1 MLEFNRIVNSILPY
15 QDYRGF
21 ERKSIFET
29 VEFIE
34 AQTNTPKGSTDTN
47 RIHKM
52 SSDYRVNFQ
61 IDVRGPDD
69 DPPSPPELAAVYVAV
84 RFDQLNIVTYV
95 LGTYIS
101 MDAAVAR
108 LHAAAHP
115 HALTKLDRNRREGDV
130 YTHKERSS
138 LLWVKTL
145 PLGDTK
151 DISVVINQP

>member
-1 MLEFNRIVNSILPY
+1 MLDGCSDRN
-15 QDYRGF
+15 
-21 ERKSIFET
+21 
-29 VEFIE
+29 
-34 AQTNTPKGSTDTN
+34 AQTNTNTPKGSIDTN
-47 RIHKM
+47 NIIRM
-52 SSDYRVNFQ
+52 SDTDYRVNLQ

-84 RFDQLNIVTYV
+84 RFDQVNILTYV
-95 LGTYIS
+95 LGTYTE

-115 HALTKLDRNRREGDV
+115 HALTKLDRNRPEGDV

-145 PLGDTK
+145 PLGDAK